1 MRYIVDHQENGQF
14 LLLGENG
21 DRLLLSPDQINGRAH
36 EGAVVDRSE
45 DGVFT
50 VNLEAEHTLRQEAK
64 DTLQRLFQRS
74 KDS

>member
-1 MRYIVDHQENGQF
+1 MRYIVDRQENGQF

-21 DRLLLSPDQINGRAH
+21 DRLLLSPDQINGRTH

-74 KDS
+74 KDL